1 MVPLLCAWR
10 RGAGPGVLF
19 ARRRA
24 AGLCKG
30 LPPALRAAPRR
41 LVGLGTYT
49 LSGLP
54 QGDKQVL
61 KVNKLTSVH
70 TQLPYEY
77 YSLPYCR
84 PDKIE
89 SSAENLGEVLR
100 GDRIETSPYEVMSA
114 FPELQRAHRLCPS
127 VFRPPDACLLQIAI
141 RIDEQCKVLCRI
153 QSLTAAQAKAFTKKI
168 EDESRVRL

>member
-1 MVPLLCAWR
+1 MLVPH
-10 RGAGPGVLF
+10 
-19 ARRRA
+19 
-24 AGLCKG
+24 
-30 LPPALRAAPRR
+30 PPHPP
-41 LVGLGTYT
+41 LVGLKHS
-49 LSGLP
+49 LSAGLS

-100 GDRIETSPYEVMSA
+100 GDRIETSPYEVMLA
-114 FPELQRAHRLCPS
+114 FSELQCPAPAD
-127 VFRPPDACLLQIAI
+127 PPAPTESMFLF
-141 RIDEQCKVLCRI
+141 
-153 QSLTAAQAKAFTKKI
+153 AADRDQDRRTMQGAVPHSSADRSPGEGVHQKNRG
-168 EDESRVRL
+168 RVSCEYVR

>member
-1 MVPLLCAWR
+1 M
-10 RGAGPGVLF
+10 
-19 ARRRA
+19 
-24 AGLCKG
+24 
-30 LPPALRAAPRR
+30 
-41 LVGLGTYT
+41 
-49 LSGLP
+49 
-54 QGDKQVL
+54 L

-114 FPELQRAHRLCPS
+114 FPEL
-127 VFRPPDACLLQIAI
+127 
-141 RIDEQCKVLCRI
+141 
-153 QSLTAAQAKAFTKKI
+153 
-168 EDESRVRL
+168 

>member
-1 MVPLLCAWR
+1 MPLAYWWASVPT
-10 RGAGPGVLF
+10 
-19 ARRRA
+19 
-24 AGLCKG
+24 
-30 LPPALRAAPRR
+30 
-41 LVGLGTYT
+41 LV
-49 LSGLP
+49 SGLP

-100 GDRIETSPYEVMSA
+100 GDRIETSPYEVLFA
-114 FPELQRAHRLCPS
+114 FSC
-127 VFRPPDACLLQIAI
+127 
-141 RIDEQCKVLCRI
+141 
-153 QSLTAAQAKAFTKKI
+153 AATY
-168 EDESRVRL
+168 

>member
-1 MVPLLCAWR
+1 MEQRWLRLWLI
-10 RGAGPGVLF
+10 GAFALAVGTAQAFYLPGVAPQDF
-19 ARRRA
+19 AKVRCLLR
-24 AGLCKG
+24 C
-30 LPPALRAAPRR
+30 LPPRR
-41 LVGLGTYT
+41 WWASGTHTRPGLA
-49 LSGLP
+49 

-100 GDRIETSPYEVMSA
+100 GDRIETSPYEVMPA
-114 FPELQRAHRLCPS
+114 CPELQCPA
-127 VFRPPDACLLQIAI
+127 PGDPLHPLD
-141 RIDEQCKVLCRI
+141 
-153 QSLTAAQAKAFTKKI
+153 
-168 EDESRVRL
+168 